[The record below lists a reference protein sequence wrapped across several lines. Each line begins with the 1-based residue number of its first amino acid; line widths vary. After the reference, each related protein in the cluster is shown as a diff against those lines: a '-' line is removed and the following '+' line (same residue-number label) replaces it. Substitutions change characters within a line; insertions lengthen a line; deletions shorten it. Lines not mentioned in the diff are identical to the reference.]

1 MCIKSW
7 TGKVLTRRVHYEK
20 NFFSIIIALLVI
32 MSFAACNQ
40 QSDTDSA
47 KESIQN
53 CMDALKAADM
63 NKARQYAAKDSKPF
77 LTDAALKENPDDPE
91 EKWIID
97 LLASSQY
104 KFKSGSI
111 KDGEEKGTFIYEITS
126 KDLMSIISQSMDDI
140 MAGKSEDEI
149 LSNMDVSKLD
159 DQTRDVEITV
169 QKEGGKWKVVKAE
182 DLLFEL
188 AGMEGLAG

>member
-1 MCIKSW
+1 MKKKIF
-7 TGKVLTRRVHYEK
+7 R
-20 NFFSIIIALLVI
+20 IIIALLVI

-63 NKARQYAAKDSKPF
+63 NKARQYAAKDSKPY
-77 LTDAALKENPDDPE
+77 LTDAALKENPDDSE

>member
-1 MCIKSW
+1 MKKKI
-7 TGKVLTRRVHYEK
+7 
-20 NFFSIIIALLVI
+20 FSIIIALLVI

-77 LTDAALKENPDDPE
+77 LTDDALKENPDDPE

-126 KDLMSIISQSMDDI
+126 KDLMSIISPSMDDF

-182 DLLFEL
+182 DLLLEL
-188 AGMEGLAG
+188 TGMEGLAG

>member
-1 MCIKSW
+1 MKKKI
-7 TGKVLTRRVHYEK
+7 
-20 NFFSIIIALLVI
+20 FSIIIALLVI

-77 LTDAALKENPDDPE
+77 LTDATLKENPDDPE

-149 LSNMDVSKLD
+149 LSNMDVSKLE

>member
-1 MCIKSW
+1 MKKKI
-7 TGKVLTRRVHYEK
+7 
-20 NFFSIIIALLVI
+20 FSIIIALLVI

-111 KDGEEKGTFIYEITS
+111 KDGEEKGKFIYEITS

-182 DLLFEL
+182 DLLFKL

>member
-1 MCIKSW
+1 MKKKI
-7 TGKVLTRRVHYEK
+7 
-20 NFFSIIIALLVI
+20 FSIIIALLVI

-111 KDGEEKGTFIYEITS
+111 KGGEEKGTFIYEITS

-140 MAGKSEDEI
+140 MAGKSEEEI

>member
-1 MCIKSW
+1 MKKKI
-7 TGKVLTRRVHYEK
+7 
-20 NFFSIIIALLVI
+20 FSIIIALLVI

-77 LTDAALKENPDDPE
+77 LTDDALKENPDDPE

-182 DLLFEL
+182 DLLLEL
-188 AGMEGLAG
+188 TGMEGLAG

>member
-1 MCIKSW
+1 MKKKI
-7 TGKVLTRRVHYEK
+7 
-20 NFFSIIIALLVI
+20 FSIIIALLVI

-63 NKARQYAAKDSKPF
+63 NKARQYAAKDSKPY
-77 LTDAALKENPDDPE
+77 LTDAALKENPDDSE

-182 DLLFEL
+182 DLLLEL
-188 AGMEGLAG
+188 TGMEGLAG